1 MRSSSD
7 ETYVIDLCNRVLN
20 RQAKRQF
27 AGFEF
32 LRGDCGRNG
41 TSRRLPVDAYYEDL
55 RLVVEFWER
64 QHTAA
69 VPIMDQK
76 QTISGCTRRDQRRI
90 YDQRR
95 KEMLPMNGLTLI
107 ILDYTKFRHDGKGRL
122 IRNLGRDEQI
132 VRESLSKFLCGI
144 ASRRG

>member
-7 ETYVIDLCNRVLN
+7 ESYIIDLCDRVLN

-27 AGFEF
+27 IGFDF
-32 LRGDCGRNG
+32 LRGDRGKNG

-95 KEMLPMNGLTLI
+95 KEMLPMNGVTLI
-107 ILDYTKFRHDGKGRL
+107 ILDYTNFQHDGKGRL
-122 IRNLGRDEQI
+122 IRDLVRDEEI
-132 VRESLSKFLCGI
+132 VRKGLSRFLC
-144 ASRRG
+144 

>member
-7 ETYVIDLCNRVLN
+7 ESYVIDLCDRVLN
-20 RQAKRQF
+20 RQARRQF
-27 AGFEF
+27 SGFDF
-32 LRGDCGRNG
+32 LRGDRGKNG

-64 QHTAA
+64 QHTAD
-69 VPIMDQK
+69 VPIMDKK

-95 KEMLPMNGLTLI
+95 KEMLPKNGFRLV
-107 ILDYTKFRHDGKGRL
+107 ILDYTNFQHDGRGRL
-122 IRNLGRDEQI
+122 IRDSERDEQV
-132 VRESLSKFLCGI
+132 VRESLSRFL
-144 ASRRG
+144 R